1 MEYHVVCVVGDNYN
15 FIASGSD
22 FPGAFG
28 CVCSCVRVC
37 VCVRV
42 CMCVLGV
49 FASACVGV

>member
-22 FPGAFG
+22 FPGAWFWM
-28 CVCSCVRVC
+28 CVLVC
-37 VCVRV
+37 ACV